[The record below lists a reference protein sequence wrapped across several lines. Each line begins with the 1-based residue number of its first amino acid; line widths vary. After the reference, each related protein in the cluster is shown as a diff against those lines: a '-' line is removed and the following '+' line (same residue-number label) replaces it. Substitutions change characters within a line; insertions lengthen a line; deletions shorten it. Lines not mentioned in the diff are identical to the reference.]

1 MILVQMSP
9 ERIFRYET
17 DIGEAEF
24 RETMKSL
31 GFSLFIEIPEIRSW
45 LSEKSAGVSQNT
57 LENYGEVPI
66 ILLLQTGKF

>member
-31 GFSLFIEIPEIRSW
+31 GFSLFIEIPEIRS
-45 LSEKSAGVSQNT
+45 
-57 LENYGEVPI
+57 
-66 ILLLQTGKF
+66 